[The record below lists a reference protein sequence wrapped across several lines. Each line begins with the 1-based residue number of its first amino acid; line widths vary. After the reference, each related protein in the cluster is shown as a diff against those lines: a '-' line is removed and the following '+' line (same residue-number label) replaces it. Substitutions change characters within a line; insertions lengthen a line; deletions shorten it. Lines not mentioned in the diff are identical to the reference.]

1 MCLFVN
7 CGDTNAHSTQ
17 ATFRWRRGAAAF
29 SAIGH
34 YSMPNSS
41 CGQLFLITYVIST
54 ERQCVEKSRIIIA
67 LLIDFSMRA
76 AMPHFVEMTG
86 FRLLRRT

>member
-1 MCLFVN
+1 MPILSKQRSVASN
-7 CGDTNAHSTQ
+7 
-17 ATFRWRRGAAAF
+17 

-34 YSMPNSS
+34 CSMPNSS

-76 AMPHFVEMTG
+76 AMPHLVEMTFFIEHISNQAKAAATFSRG
-86 FRLLRRT
+86 GT